1 MDIHDFRILYDY
13 DSWANHRILEACAP
27 LTAEQFARDLGSS
40 FRSVRDTLVHI
51 LGAEWVWL
59 ERWQGHVPEGLPV
72 AADFPD
78 LESVRRRWAEVER
91 DLRNFVHAQTAETL
105 ERIIQFQT
113 RAGFSINQPLRQC
126 LQHVANHSTYHRG
139 QVTAMLRQLGAKPV
153 STDLIGYY
161 REQAAKA
168 SA

>member
-1 MDIHDFRILYDY
+1 MEIHDFRTLYDY
-13 DSWANHRILEACAP
+13 DSWANRRILEACAP
-27 LTAEQFARDLGSS
+27 LTAEQFTRDLGSS

-59 ERWQGHVPEGLPV
+59 ERWQDHVPEGLPTV
-72 AADFPD
+72 ADFPD
-78 LESVRRRWAEVER
+78 LEAVRRRWAEVER
-91 DLRNFVHAQTAETL
+91 DLRNFVYAQTPETL
-105 ERIIQFQT
+105 KRVIQFQT
-113 RAGFSINQPLRQC
+113 KAGFSINQPLWQC

-153 STDLIGYY
+153 STDLIGFY
-161 REQAAKA
+161 REQSAKA